1 MVEIIGQKELAIEL
15 LVVSKW
21 NIRRSANIDVT
32 ELADSI
38 ERLGVL
44 QPIIVRPAG
53 RNYEIVAGNLR
64 LKAAKIAGLKSVPAI
79 IKKLNDEEAFVE
91 SAVENIQRHTL
102 SPEDEANVYATA
114 YKLFKSQQKVAELF
128 GVSETGVSQQ
138 LEAARLVEVIRESR
152 PPHAEVGL
160 PRDTTK
166 VEYISR
172 MAKDLFEDEPKKQV
186 ELFESLKDKSR
197 DEVRRAATHIRAKA
211 EMEPQKFERTPI
223 KEIVKEVFK
232 AVNVDVSVT
241 FDTDVSKAIIKVAE
255 ERDIS
260 WEEVVKIAVEQWLKD
275 GGYLR

>member
-1 MVEIIGQKELAIEL
+1 M
-15 LVVSKW
+15 
-21 NIRRSANIDVT
+21 
-32 ELADSI
+32 
-38 ERLGVL
+38 
-44 QPIIVRPAG
+44 
-53 RNYEIVAGNLR
+53 
-64 LKAAKIAGLKSVPAI
+64 
-79 IKKLNDEEAFVE
+79 
-91 SAVENIQRHTL
+91 
-102 SPEDEANVYATA
+102 
-114 YKLFKSQQKVAELF
+114 
-128 GVSETGVSQQ
+128 
-138 LEAARLVEVIRESR
+138 
-152 PPHAEVGL
+152 

-197 DEVRRAATHIRAKA
+197 DEVRRAVTHIRAKA